1 MTAVRAR
8 RFGLDSSSEVPVAA
22 HHAVGSSV
30 ALRYLSRTTAKVV
43 TAAEHRHYQAAGID
57 LVLVFEDAGR
67 PDRSDYAG
75 GKADAEFAVKQAT
88 DILGS
93 PPRPPRIRAAA
104 DYDPAGHP
112 EATDAYFDGWA
123 AVLPR
128 AHCGP
133 YGNDQMVGHAHARGF
148 QTLWQTYAWSGGR
161 FCSAPANSVY
171 QYSNDHTVAG
181 VGVDYDHIF
190 GEDFGQWDYHAAAP
204 VALDPHHYGRL
215 TVEHY
220 AWKGRKL
227 PFERSTAVRY
237 DQLRRHPHNPLH
249 RSELAQLRSDLKDL
263 ADHVYFEAHGEQQ
276 WSSPVWGTGPRVP
289 TWSAFHRGFRYQAM
303 IKRAQGQV
311 VVR

>member
-1 MTAVRAR
+1 MTAVRSR
-8 RFGLDSSSEVPVAA
+8 RFGLDSSSEVPASA

-30 ALRYLSRTTAKVV
+30 ALRYLSRSTAKVV
-43 TAAEHRHYQAAGID
+43 TAAEHAHYKAGGID

-67 PDRSDYAG
+67 PDQSDYAG
-75 GKADAEFAVKQAT
+75 GKADALFALQQAVS
-88 DILGS
+88 ILGA
-93 PPRPPRIRAAA
+93 PPRPPRIRFAA

-112 EATDAYFDGWA
+112 ELADAYSDGWA

-128 AHCGP
+128 ARCGP

-148 QTLWQTYAWSGGR
+148 ESLWQTYAWSGGR
-161 FCSAPANSVY
+161 FFSAPGNSVY

-181 VGVDYDHIF
+181 VGVDYDHVF

-227 PFERSTAVRY
+227 PFERPTAVEY
-237 DQLRRHPHNPLH
+237 DKLRHHPLIH
-249 RSELAQLRSDLKDL
+249 RARLAVLRADLKDL
-263 ADHVYFEAHGEQQ
+263 ADHVYFEAHDNPV
-276 WSSPVWGTGPRVP
+276 WSSPAWGRPGTPSWG
-289 TWSAFHRGFRYQAM
+289 AFHRGFRYQAL
-303 IKRAQGQV
+303 IKRAQGTLV
-311 VVR
+311 VK